1 MGKTQ
6 GPVMAKNSSPTP
18 SWDEVTDRQ
27 SSSANTPMWSEQLV
41 DLPEASGENSPS
53 STENQA
59 PRSYA
64 TAQGS
69 DARNLQQAT
78 ITEAENLS
86 DHGET
91 TSGSIAA
98 AQNHWPALDW
108 SSPASTASSLLSQQ
122 DLPSLSRVFMLLLLI
137 VTCVLVLLWSR
148 LDLNETEVAVHKAQL
163 EYQAALEEQ
172 HRLQLELS
180 MLGAPVSVESQIKHW
195 NLDQPSKIIEISE

>member
-1 MGKTQ
+1 
-6 GPVMAKNSSPTP
+6 MAKKSSPTP
-18 SWDEVTDRQ
+18 SWDEVTDRKA
-27 SSSANTPMWSEQLV
+27 SSANTPMWSEQLV
-41 DLPEASGENSPS
+41 DLPAASNREPPIITDNQKPQH
-53 STENQA
+53 STLPTQETGA
-59 PRSYA
+59 M
-64 TAQGS
+64 
-69 DARNLQQAT
+69 NLQTTAASFL
-78 ITEAENLS
+78 EAENLS

-91 TSGSIAA
+91 TSGSVAT
-98 AQNHWPALDW
+98 AQNHWPVLDW

-122 DLPSLSRVFMLLLLI
+122 DLPSLSRVLMLLLLI

>member
-1 MGKTQ
+1 
-6 GPVMAKNSSPTP
+6 MAKKTSHHPN
-18 SWDEVTDRQ
+18 WDKVTDRQ
-27 SSSANTPMWSEQLV
+27 SSSTNTPMWSEQTV
-41 DLPEASGENSPS
+41 DLPAASHRESHISTNSPRATRS
-53 STENQA
+53 HTESPEA
-59 PRSYA
+59 L
-64 TAQGS
+64 
-69 DARNLQQAT
+69 NLQQASLQE
-78 ITEAENLS
+78 TENHT
-86 DHGET
+86 DHADT
-91 TSGSIAA
+91 TSGSVAT
-98 AQNHWPALDW
+98 AQSHWPALDW

-122 DLPSLSRVFMLLLLI
+122 DLPSLSRVLVLLLLI